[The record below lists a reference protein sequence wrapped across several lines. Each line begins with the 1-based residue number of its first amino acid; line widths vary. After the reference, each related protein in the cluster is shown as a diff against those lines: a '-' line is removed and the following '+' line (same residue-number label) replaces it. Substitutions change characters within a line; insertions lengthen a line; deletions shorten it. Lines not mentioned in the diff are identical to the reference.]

1 MDSAP
6 RSWGAGTVAV
16 AGLPGQT
23 RIRSQDGSK
32 DAGSGALPT
41 SASDGP
47 PIMRRTLSLSLAAA
61 ATAAAFFAPPAS
73 SQGALRPVDAMIVN
87 PPSRPVPVQVLSA
100 PVPPGE
106 GSRTPYMLR
115 TDVQFSGGGGVC
127 TTGQPFTL
135 PAGKRLV
142 LQYLGAITTL
152 SAPAALAYVAVGLPD
167 GGISIVVPAAPPLPT
182 TQFGLPANLS
192 VAGQVVHA
200 YIDSDICIA
209 STGSASSGV
218 NVQLSGYLVDRP

>member
-1 MDSAP
+1 MS
-6 RSWGAGTVAV
+6 R
-16 AGLPGQT
+16 
-23 RIRSQDGSK
+23 
-32 DAGSGALPT
+32 
-41 SASDGP
+41 
-47 PIMRRTLSLSLAAA
+47 SLSHSLLAAA
-61 ATAAAFFAPPAS
+61 IAATFFAPPA
-73 SQGALRPVDAMIVN
+73 LKPVDAMIVN

-115 TDVQFSGGGGVC
+115 TDLQLSGGGGMC
-127 TTGQPFTL
+127 TSAQPFTL

-152 SAPAALAYVAVGLPD
+152 AAPAALAFVAVGLPD

-182 TQFGLPANLS
+182 TQFGLPANVS
-192 VAGQVVHA
+192 VAGQLVHA
-200 YIDSDICIA
+200 YIDSAFYVCIA

-218 NVQLSGYLVDRP
+218 NVQVSGYLVDRP